1 MPEAFHARFPV
12 SVKSYKVTMP
22 KCLRPSAEQV
32 SACGRRNEGPRR
44 TQGYDAPRVRLSG
57 HFSDDI
63 WFGFLCAP
71 VSCAMGIAS
80 EGSLEKI
87 AILTLKARSHVRILI
102 HIERGL
108 F

>member
-1 MPEAFHARFPV
+1 MADETKVPV
-12 SVKSYKVTMP
+12 AP
-22 KCLRPSAEQV
+22 KKKPLV
-32 SACGRRNEGPRR
+32 
-44 TQGYDAPRVRLSG
+44 PRVRLSG

-102 HIERGL
+102 HIERGVIL
-108 F
+108 KKIFHITNYLELGDSGAIG